1 MTTYTTDYTI
11 AFLSH
16 GTQVMEFNSS
26 EMEIPELTEISGLTF
41 DKSEAILNAMANAKS
56 QIELEMRE
64 KLEEMQE
71 FTGIHSEPDEIKVC
85 VHVYEQR
92 DTDKEPIDTDV
103 TVKFEVN
110 NDRQNY

>member
-16 GTQVMEFNSS
+16 GTQVMEFTSS
-26 EMEIPELTEISGLTF
+26 EMGIQELAIMACFIF
-41 DKSEAILNAMANAKS
+41 DNTGSLKESFADSKP

-64 KLEEMQE
+64 KLAYMNESIH
-71 FTGIHSEPDEIKVC
+71 GIHSEPDEIKVC

-92 DTDKEPIDTDV
+92 DTDEEPVDTDV
-103 TVKFEVN
+103 TVEFEVN
-110 NDRQNY
+110 NE